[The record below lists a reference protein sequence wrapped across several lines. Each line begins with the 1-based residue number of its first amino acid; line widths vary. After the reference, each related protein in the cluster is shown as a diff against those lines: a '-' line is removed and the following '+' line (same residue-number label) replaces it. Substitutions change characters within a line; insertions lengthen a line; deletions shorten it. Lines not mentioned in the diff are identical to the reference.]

1 MEDLV
6 PLIVPIAVCVVLP
19 VAIVWLKVSQQKKQD
34 ALRAEVMLEAIR
46 QGRDVDIDALARSM
60 SNKSRRRFS
69 PRRRLMNQLLYGC
82 ICSLVGLIVDVVG
95 FLDVIDNGSA
105 DTLLV
110 GGATTAVGISFLI
123 VYFVGRKNLAAE
135 EAWEKSQQNCD
146 DITVQSID

>member
-1 MEDLV
+1 MKDLV

-46 QGRDVDIDALARSM
+46 QGRDVDIDALSKSM
-60 SNKSRRRFS
+60 SNKSRRRLS
-69 PRRRLMNQLLYGC
+69 PRRRLMNQLLCGC
-82 ICSLVGLIVDVVG
+82 ICSLVGLIFVVTG
-95 FLDVIDNGSA
+95 ILDVIDNGSA

-146 DITVQSID
+146 NPTVETIE

>member
-1 MEDLV
+1 MKDLV

-19 VAIVWLKVSQQKKQD
+19 VAIVWLRVSQQKKQD

-46 QGRDVDIDALARSM
+46 QGRDVDIDTLSKSM
-60 SNKSRRRFS
+60 SNDKHGRRS
-69 PRRRLMNQLLYGC
+69 PRRRLMNQLLCGC
-82 ICSLVGLIVDVVG
+82 ICSLIGLIFVVVG
-95 FLDVIDNGSA
+95 ILDVTDNGST

-135 EAWEKSQQNCD
+135 EAWEKSQQNCED
-146 DITVQSID
+146 TPVETIG

>member
-1 MEDLV
+1 MKDLV

-46 QGRDVDIDALARSM
+46 QGRDVDIDALSKSM
-60 SNKSRRRFS
+60 SNKSRRRLS

>member
-46 QGRDVDIDALARSM
+46 QGRDVDIDALSKSM
-60 SNKSRRRFS
+60 SNKSRRRLS

-82 ICSLVGLIVDVVG
+82 IGSLVGLIFVVTG
-95 FLDVIDNGSA
+95 ILDVIDNGSA

-135 EAWEKSQQNCD
+135 EAWEKSQQNCED
-146 DITVQSID
+146 TPVETIG

>member
-1 MEDLV
+1 MKDLV

-60 SNKSRRRFS
+60 SNKSRRHTS
-69 PRRRLMNQLLYGC
+69 PRRRLMNQLLCGC
-82 ICSLVGLIVDVVG
+82 ICSLIGMIFVVVG
-95 FLDVIDNGSA
+95 ILDVIDNGST

>member
-1 MEDLV
+1 MKDLV